1 MKNLTV
7 LFTFWNFYGIII
19 LGGYPLDKFEFDGGN
34 TMAFFPP
41 IPLIRR
47 KKACGAISVET
58 AKTLTEAGVI
68 NPNGFKRITDKLV
81 ETNVIHKTADGK
93 YYL

>member
-1 MKNLTV
+1 
-7 LFTFWNFYGIII
+7 
-19 LGGYPLDKFEFDGGN
+19 
-34 TMAFFPP
+34 MAFFPP

-47 KKACGAISVET
+47 NVIIRKLMACGATSVET

-68 NPNGFKRITDKLV
+68 NPNGFKRITDMLV
-81 ETNVIHKTADGK
+81 ETNVIHKTVDGK

>member
-1 MKNLTV
+1 
-7 LFTFWNFYGIII
+7 
-19 LGGYPLDKFEFDGGN
+19 
-34 TMAFFPP
+34 MAFFPP

-47 KKACGAISVET
+47 NVIIKKLKACGATSAES
-58 AKTLTEAGVI
+58 AKTLAEADVI

-81 ETNVIHKTADGK
+81 ETNVIHKTVDGK

>member
-1 MKNLTV
+1 
-7 LFTFWNFYGIII
+7 
-19 LGGYPLDKFEFDGGN
+19 
-34 TMAFFPP
+34 MAFFPP

-47 KKACGAISVET
+47 NVIIKKLKACGATSAES
-58 AKTLTEAGVI
+58 AKTLAEAGVI

-81 ETNVIHKTADGK
+81 ETNVIHKTVDGK